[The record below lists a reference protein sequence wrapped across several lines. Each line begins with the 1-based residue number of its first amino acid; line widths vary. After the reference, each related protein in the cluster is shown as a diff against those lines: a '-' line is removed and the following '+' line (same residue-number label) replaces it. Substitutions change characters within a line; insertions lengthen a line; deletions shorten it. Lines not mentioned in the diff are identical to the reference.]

1 MTHIKEKLNFV
12 RQQYKTKV
20 DNLYAKERLCD
31 QVRLS
36 MNWESEWT
44 KTNGLRI
51 LHYYIQIYSELKEAK
66 RARTKARQLLSNLQ
80 SKNDLLSYPEL
91 LMDYESGIE
100 KTHRLK
106 QQLGKLSYEYNNTT
120 DHLKMLTKK
129 LQSSDHWDLKLF
141 LKQWIVYNFKLLFIC
156 IYVCRTCG

>member
-1 MTHIKEKLNFV
+1 MLRKDSATRWDYQWIEKVNE
-12 RQQYKTKV
+12 QKQM
-20 DNLYAKERLCD
+20 D
-31 QVRLS
+31 
-36 MNWESEWT
+36 WESY
-44 KTNGLRI
+44 I
-51 LHYYIQIYSELKEAK
+51 IIIQIYSELKEAK